1 MHRNTCLLHLFSQV
15 KFFVSLRPSVD
26 ELQEMH
32 QFYSGQTK
40 DFLYYM
46 SFVRYLLKKN
56 IFRINCLNCRRMLDA
71 VQVFHMTCVLCTSS
85 KNNRSFADI
94 CISSWIGYKILT
106 SLTFKNMMT
115 DVRIIIVYKCSKKEK
130 RSVIKDL
137 QYKCFYF
144 SVNQVSIGILRTSTS
159 SISTTLVLRTAVV
172 PLANLQ
178 LPLRSPFETI
188 FSQGRR

>member
-1 MHRNTCLLHLFSQV
+1 
-15 KFFVSLRPSVD
+15 
-26 ELQEMH
+26 
-32 QFYSGQTK
+32 
-40 DFLYYM
+40 M

-71 VQVFHMTCVLCTSS
+71 VQVFHMTCALCTSS
-85 KNNRSFADI
+85 KNNYSVVDI

-137 QYKCFYF
+137 Q
-144 SVNQVSIGILRTSTS
+144 
-159 SISTTLVLRTAVV
+159 
-172 PLANLQ
+172 
-178 LPLRSPFETI
+178 
-188 FSQGRR
+188 